1 MRRLFLFLKAY
12 QPGLFDE
19 QVTVSGHA
27 TKTGKYVQ
35 AYQAKRKKRHD
46 EPQAGDLFAE
56 ADRKEF
62 KRKYPNYGV
71 LYGVEHAGY
80 PDGKLKVIGVDG
92 TTERFGIPNGEQPKR
107 FKTFDEAATAMEKW
121 LSKQNKGKPEASFA
135 EAAAPKPKGIPGV
148 DPATVTRLEKEVT
161 AAKAAADRERAASE
175 RLHASDNIPGS
186 LQAGGSNYSLGK
198 KREAMNNRLADQHQK
213 LQAAERRLRD
223 AESKLEGYRS
233 GEYHEN
239 GQPRADAPSR
249 TAAKKA
255 AKDYAG
261 FIRATVKPGDR
272 ITFLQNPDSAHTA
285 VKMNQKTI
293 TVSGGTAWPY
303 EDITPWIDGKPT
315 TPKEAMQAFKRWREA
330 ESPAPEAPAPKPKES
345 AAAMKA
351 MRKYRA
357 EAGGSP
363 DPQPWDAADAELH
376 AKIAAIEGKRYKSA
390 NEERMIPIYRKRM
403 AADPSK
409 WAAGQGVGWHAT
421 RDQINRG
428 YRVKRIDAESK
439 MALIGQ
445 VADTGLTTSG
455 GNNDRMSDEWVHIGD
470 LIRDNKYNAPGFKK
484 SASITEP
491 AAELIGEHRRLVR
504 VLRSPSHAD
513 DLKEAD
519 EQEAELREYE
529 RKAKRKKKVCKAFL
543 VAPLH
548 QLLKAR
554 AHA

>member
-56 ADRKEF
+56 A
-62 KRKYPNYGV
+62 
-71 LYGVEHAGY
+71 
-80 PDGKLKVIGVDG
+80 
-92 TTERFGIPNGEQPKR
+92 
-107 FKTFDEAATAMEKW
+107 
-121 LSKQNKGKPEASFA
+121 
-135 EAAAPKPKGIPGV
+135 AAPKPKEIPGV

-255 AKDYAG
+255 AKDYVD

-293 TVSGGTAWPY
+293 TISGGTAWPY

-330 ESPAPEAPAPKPKES
+330 ESPAPEAPAPKPKEPEQAKRQAEKAPAPRKKPHRFNLDEPPHIQTLLNHAWQVT
-345 AAAMKA
+345 AAAQPGAIRPLSA
-351 MRKYRA
+351 MSDKEIAYGWA
-357 EAGGSP
+357 YSH
-363 DPQPWDAADAELH
+363 AADQLA
-376 AKIAAIEGKRYKSA
+376 RYGVHPKGY
-390 NEERMIPIYRKRM
+390 NERAHHHIIP
-403 AADPSK
+403 
-409 WAAGQGVGWHAT
+409 
-421 RDQINRG
+421 QIRN
-428 YRVKRIDAESK
+428 KDKLDAIDAEMERRGLNDK
-439 MALIGQ
+439 YELDIG
-445 VADTGLTTSG
+445 AYW
-455 GNNDRMSDEWVHIGD
+455 EH
-470 LIRDNKYNAPGFKK
+470 APGFKK
-484 SASITEP
+484 SATIAEP
-491 AAELIGEHRRLVR
+491 ADELIGEHRRLVR

-519 EQEAELREYE
+519 EQESELREYE
-529 RKAKRKKKVCKAFL
+529 KKAKRKKKVCKAFL

-554 AHA
+554 THA